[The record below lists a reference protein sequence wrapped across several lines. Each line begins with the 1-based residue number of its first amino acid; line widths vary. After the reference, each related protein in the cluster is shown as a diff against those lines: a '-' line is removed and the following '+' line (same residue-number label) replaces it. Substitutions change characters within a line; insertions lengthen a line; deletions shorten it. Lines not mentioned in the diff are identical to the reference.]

1 MFERNKINNS
11 ERGAMA
17 VEVTLDDGRELHG
30 QFIIPAGREL
40 IELLNGAACFIEFEF
55 YSGERFYLAK
65 AMLRSVKLVNA
76 PRQQNLMSRLRD
88 IDGFDPYQILG
99 LAPPTSWKD
108 VRQAYLSLA
117 KAYHPDR
124 YASVELP
131 VEVVNYLSA
140 MATRINAAYR
150 ALEQPHHLRKQA
162 SETAA

>member
-1 MFERNKINNS
+1 MFERNKFNDS
-11 ERGAMA
+11 DRGLVA

-30 QFIIPAGREL
+30 RFIIPAGRQV
-40 IELLNGAACFIEFEF
+40 IELLNGAASFIEFEY
-55 YSGERFYLAK
+55 YSGERLYLAK
-65 AMLRSVKLVNA
+65 AVLHSVKLVNA

-99 LAPPTSWKD
+99 LVPAASWND

-124 YASVELP
+124 YSNVELP

-140 MATRINAAYR
+140 MARRVNAAYR
-150 ALEQPHHLRKQA
+150 ALKQPYNLRKQA
-162 SETAA
+162 SETAG